1 MRIVVAVKIL
11 PDSKDLR
18 AGNDGALDFSHARNV
33 VSEYDLNAIEAAAQ
47 LAASHEGS
55 TVKVLSAG
63 PASIDESKSSTLP
76 RTTLWSMR
84 MRERLRRRFRWP
96 CKTLVAGML

>member
-33 VSEYDLNAIEAAAQ
+33 VSEYDLNAMRPR
-47 LAASHEGS
+47 
-55 TVKVLSAG
+55 LSL
-63 PASIDESKSSTLP
+63 LP
-76 RTTLWSMR
+76 PKKD
-84 MRERLRRRFRWP
+84 RR
-96 CKTLVAGML
+96 

>member
-47 LAASHEGS
+47 LAASQEGS
-55 TVKVLSAG
+55 TVKVLSVG
-63 PASIDESKSSTLP
+63 PASIDESKVKKNILSRGVDELYFATNDALELSLIHI
-76 RTTLWSMR
+76 
-84 MRERLRRRFRWP
+84 
-96 CKTLVAGML
+96 

>member
-47 LAASHEGS
+47 LAAS
-55 TVKVLSAG
+55 KK
-63 PASIDESKSSTLP
+63 D
-76 RTTLWSMR
+76 
-84 MRERLRRRFRWP
+84 RR
-96 CKTLVAGML
+96 

>member
-33 VSEYDLNAIEAAAQ
+33 VSEYDLNAIEAG
-47 LAASHEGS
+47 GS
-55 TVKVLSAG
+55 ACC
-63 PASIDESKSSTLP
+63 LP
-76 RTTLWSMR
+76 RRIDGKGS
-84 MRERLRRRFRWP
+84 FGGP
-96 CKTLVAGML
+96 GVY

>member
-33 VSEYDLNAIEAAAQ
+33 VSEYDLNA
-47 LAASHEGS
+47 
-55 TVKVLSAG
+55 
-63 PASIDESKSSTLP
+63 
-76 RTTLWSMR
+76 
-84 MRERLRRRFRWP
+84 
-96 CKTLVAGML
+96 